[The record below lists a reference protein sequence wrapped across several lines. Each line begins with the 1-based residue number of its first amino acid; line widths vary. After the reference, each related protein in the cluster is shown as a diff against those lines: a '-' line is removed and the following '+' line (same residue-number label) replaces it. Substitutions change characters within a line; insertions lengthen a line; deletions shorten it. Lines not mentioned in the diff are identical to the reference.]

1 MCVCREKVNTQ
12 KCNEVQ
18 RERER
23 ERSVERERGVVECNE
38 ERKHTK
44 MTNNIYTW
52 NTKLNANLIV
62 KD

>member
-1 MCVCREKVNTQ
+1 
-12 KCNEVQ
+12 
-18 RERER
+18 
-23 ERSVERERGVVECNE
+23 VVECNE